1 MGIVNYLMRCT
12 GFSENDCEELVQEQV
27 DLIRNGETDPFEACD
42 QLGIEQD
49 FAMDLINRA
58 AG

>member
-1 MGIVNYLMRCT
+1 MGIVSYLMRCT
-12 GFSENDCEELVQEQV
+12 GLSESDCEELVNEQV
-27 DLIRNGETDPFEACD
+27 ELIRNGETDPFEACD

-49 FAMDLINRA
+49 FAMDLINRV

>member
-1 MGIVNYLMRCT
+1 MGIIEYLMKCT

-27 DLIRNGETDPFEACD
+27 ELILSGETNPFEACY

-49 FAMDLINRA
+49 FAIDLINRCA
-58 AG
+58 